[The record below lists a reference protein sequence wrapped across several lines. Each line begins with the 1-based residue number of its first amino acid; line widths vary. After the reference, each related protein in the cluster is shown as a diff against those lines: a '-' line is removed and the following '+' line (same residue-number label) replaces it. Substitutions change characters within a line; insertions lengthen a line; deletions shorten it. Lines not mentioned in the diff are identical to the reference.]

1 MHLRSLLL
9 VALASLG
16 PVAACGGGSASP
28 GASTTPTAATVG
40 PAAPA
45 VALAEPNDESIGG
58 LKTSA
63 RAPAVIALVGEPTTK
78 SEPIVEEA
86 TGETVALWT
95 WPAKGLEIRV
105 AIVGDVTMVTG
116 ITITAPST
124 LTTSRGIGIGAP
136 RAAVE
141 STYAAF
147 RTMGRDAEEPDPS
160 NEDRI
165 VIGSIYGGTFFDFK
179 DGKVASIFVG
189 ANAE

>member
-16 PVAACGGGSASP
+16 SLAACGGGAKAGP
-28 GASTTPTAATVG
+28 TTTAGAGS
-40 PAAPA
+40 AAPA
-45 VALAEPNDESIGG
+45 AALAEPNSEAIGG
-58 LKTSA
+58 PKSGA
-63 RAPAVIALVGEPTTK
+63 RAPEGIALFGEPPSKTQ
-78 SEPIVEEA
+78 PIVEGA
-86 TGETVALWT
+86 TGETVAAWA
-95 WPAKGLEIRV
+95 WPAKGLEVRV

-116 ITITAPST
+116 VTITAPST

-141 STYAAF
+141 STYAAY

-160 NEDRI
+160 NEERI
-165 VIGSIYGGTFFDFK
+165 VIGSIYGGTFFEFK

>member
-1 MHLRSLLL
+1 MHLRALLL
-9 VALASLG
+9 VVVASLG
-16 PVAACGGGSASP
+16 SVAACGGAPAPVTTAGAGS
-28 GASTTPTAATVG
+28 
-40 PAAPA
+40 AAPA

-86 TGETVALWT
+86 TGETVAAWT

-116 ITITAPST
+116 IKITAPST